1 LPCYA
6 IEYSKNGNDAGPQGI
21 DQIEI
26 VLMASAPPAPL
37 RLAAAAAMAN
47 ATMLAAPHR
56 RPRRLAKGRLGQGR
70 LLARFGGPVRVV
82 TPRLFRAIL
91 RLPPVQA

>member
-1 LPCYA
+1 MPCYA

-37 RLAAAAAMAN
+37 RLAAAA